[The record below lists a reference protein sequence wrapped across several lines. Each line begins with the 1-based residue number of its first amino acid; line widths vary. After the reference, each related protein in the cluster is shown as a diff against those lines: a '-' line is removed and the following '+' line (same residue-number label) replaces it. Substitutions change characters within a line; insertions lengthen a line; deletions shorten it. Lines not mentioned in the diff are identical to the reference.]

1 MQEVFYEESATLEN
15 RKSALRKYNTLSI
28 FQIISIVM
36 IVLWAIIVVT
46 AIPLQDM
53 GKAVGIVLVILPF
66 LTFGLLTFII
76 GRHKKGVF
84 VDYDYTFVTGSIRI
98 SKVIRERKRKF
109 LIKFESEEIEK
120 LGEYASETYNKY
132 EKMPG
137 IKKKIFTSNVTPA
150 ENKKF
155 YYLVVNTEGDKHLL
169 VLECTEL
176 FLVNVLKF
184 AKNKQLLVEEGFGRT
199 KWYI

>member
-15 RKSALRKYNTLSI
+15 RKSALRKYNLLSV
-28 FQIISIVM
+28 FQIVSIVM
-36 IVLWAIIVVT
+36 IVIWGIIVIT
-46 AIPLQDM
+46 GIPVENFGQV
-53 GKAVGIVLVILPF
+53 VGIVLAVLPF
-66 LTFGLLTFII
+66 VTFGLLIFVLS
-76 GRHKKGVF
+76 RHKKSVF

-109 LIKFESEEIEK
+109 IIKFEAEEIEK

-132 EKMPG
+132 EKVPG
-137 IKKKIFTSNVTPA
+137 ISKKIFTSNITPA

-155 YYLVVNTEGDKHLL
+155 YYLVVNTNGDKQLL
-169 VLECTEL
+169 VLECTEM

-184 AKNKQLLVEEGFGRT
+184 TKNKLIVEEGFGRS